1 MNDLTTYKNEL
12 ISLEDA
18 IDKILNEIYEK
29 RNEEFKDALAI
40 YPLKH
45 YIIPNVIY
53 VEIYE
58 ASPEDKLIVEYVY
71 KRLKDLGY
79 NTENIVIKTD
89 W

>member
-1 MNDLTTYKNEL
+1 MNDLNFYSAEL
-12 ISLEDA
+12 NSLENA

-29 RNEEFKDALAI
+29 RNEEFKDALAF

-58 ASPEDKLIVEYVY
+58 ASPGNKLIAEYVY